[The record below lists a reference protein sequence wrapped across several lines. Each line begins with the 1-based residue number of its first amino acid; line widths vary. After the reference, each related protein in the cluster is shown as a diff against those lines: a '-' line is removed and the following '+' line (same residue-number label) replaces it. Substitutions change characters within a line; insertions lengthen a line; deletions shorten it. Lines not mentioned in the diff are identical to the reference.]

1 MATAVDLDTRTALVS
16 YATEL
21 IQVRGFCAFSYLD
34 LANRV
39 GIRTASIHHHFPTK
53 ADLGVAV
60 VRSMATHMSESWT
73 ELERLYPNVTERLRA
88 LFAHVQG
95 LAARGDRI
103 CPAGSLQAEFN
114 ALPATVQVQLQAFD
128 EEYLATYTR
137 WLDTGRRAGELVYPG
152 SPRDMAQV
160 VVSVLQAGLQRH
172 RANPAESVDDL
183 LTQLLRLLGIASLS
197 STPKPTF
204 T

>member
-1 MATAVDLDTRTALVS
+1 MIAAGELDTRTSLVS

-21 IQVRGFCAFSYLD
+21 IQIRGFCAFSYQD
-34 LANRV
+34 LADHV

-60 VRSMATHMSESWT
+60 VLAMAGHMRETWT
-73 ELERLYPNVTERLRA
+73 GLERQHSGVAKRLRV

-95 LAARGDRI
+95 LAASGDRI
-103 CPAGSLQAEFN
+103 CPVGSLQAEFN
-114 ALPATVQVQLQAFD
+114 ALPAAVQAQLRAFD

-137 WLDTGRRAGELVYPG
+137 WLDAGRRGGELVYPG
-152 SPRDMAQV
+152 SPRAMAQI

-172 RANPAESVDDL
+172 RANPAESVDDIL
-183 LTQLLRLLGIASLS
+183 AQLLRLLGLA
-197 STPKPTF
+197 
-204 T
+204 